1 MSRPINKSLPTY
13 IGLVLMFL
21 GFIICIMGFGDA
33 VNAGWASSFAI
44 RGLSELLFGISFL
57 GLGNGLLILAKS

>member
-1 MSRPINKSLPTY
+1 MSRTLNKSLLTY
-13 IGLVLMFL
+13 IGLVLMFF

-44 RGLSELLFGISFL
+44 RGLSELLFGISFSML
-57 GLGNGLLILAKS
+57 GHGLLTLAKI